1 MLYSTVV
8 PCGLLAELVSSEIN
22 KICRECIEKVVDD
35 DDDNICLVGRILA
48 HDGFGVPKV
57 VYGCVWHLFVPIRI
71 LIFCVDPRFYG

>member
-35 DDDNICLVGRILA
+35 DDDNMPCRSNLA